1 MPAIAR
7 LGLGALALLLA
18 APAAAQ
24 EAQAPAPTHIDS
36 ILRVLRLPRTTQ
48 EARQT
53 GVPDTKIGGVLDVLR
68 RGGVSAGDAEEVIAG
83 EVAATVAGQPKDNF
97 GAFVQEQHRLGK
109 RGRALAAAI
118 HAEHARRGIGR
129 GKAKV
134 KPRGGPDAGSGGE
147 GEPAAGRGRGGK
159 GADPTSGARQP
170 RGRPDTASSKPR
182 GNRP

>member
-1 MPAIAR
+1 MSPTTR
-7 LGLGALALLLA
+7 TGLGALALLLA

-24 EAQAPAPTHIDS
+24 QAEAPAPAGGIVS
-36 ILRVLRLPRTTQ
+36 VLRLPRTTQ

-53 GVPDTKIGGVLDVLR
+53 GVPDSTIGGLIDILR
-68 RGGVSAGDAEEVIAG
+68 RGGVSANDAEEVIAG
-83 EVAATVAGQPKDNF
+83 EVAATEAGQPKENF

-134 KPRGGPDAGSGGE
+134 KPRSGPDAEGE
-147 GEPAAGRGRGGK
+147 AEPAAGGRGRGGK